1 MSDED
6 ASRELRRSILLTI
19 AVVLTY
25 VVVGALAGV
34 VWERL
39 WSPPTQVVQ
48 QHQLYYTDY
57 ASLRRVF
64 SGTGLYALVSA
75 VASALVAL
83 AAALLTRRR
92 ELLTLGAVIVGS
104 LAAAYTMHA
113 VGVSLGP
120 ADPEKLAAV
129 TADGTRV
136 SGQLVVNGKT
146 PYLVWP
152 MVSLFVLSL
161 VFFAAPAVRSRR
173 EHGDT
178 STEPSEADVSEP
190 SAG

>member
-1 MSDED
+1 MSDD
-6 ASRELRRSILLTI
+6 GSRGMRGSVLLAI

-34 VWERL
+34 VWQWL

-64 SGTGLYALVSA
+64 SGTGLYAVVSA
-75 VASALVAL
+75 VASALLAL
-83 AAALLTRRR
+83 AAGFLTRRR
-92 ELLTLGAVIVGS
+92 ELLTLAAVIVGS
-104 LAAAYTMHA
+104 LLAAYTMHA
-113 VGVSLGP
+113 VGVALGP
-120 ADPEKLAAV
+120 TDPAKLASAA
-129 TADGTRV
+129 ADGTRV
-136 SGQLVVNGKT
+136 SGQLEVNGKT

-161 VFFAAPAVRSRR
+161 VFFAAPGARSSVGR
-173 EHGDT
+173 GDA
-178 STEPSEADVSEP
+178 STEPAEADVSEP